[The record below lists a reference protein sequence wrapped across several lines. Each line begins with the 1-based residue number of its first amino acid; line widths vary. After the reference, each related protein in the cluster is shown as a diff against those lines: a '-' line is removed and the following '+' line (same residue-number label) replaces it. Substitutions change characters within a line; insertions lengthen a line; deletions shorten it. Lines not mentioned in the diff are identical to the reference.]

1 MGSCYRFIFNFFGN
15 QLSKAIAIFENDERF
30 KAVERERDRKD
41 MIESFLEELLNKVH
55 STI

>member
-1 MGSCYRFIFNFFGN
+1 MESCYRFIFIFFGN